1 MFLTFSVSE
10 RLFNGKTNMKLDY
23 DHIPT
28 VVFSHPPI
36 GAVGDTEEEAMK
48 KYGENDVKVYRA
60 SFGGMYHAVTV
71 RKSKTAV
78 KLVCIGKEEKVV
90 GMHVIGSGA
99 EEIVQGFSVAIKMG
113 ATKADFDN
121 TVAIHPT
128 TSEELV
134 LLR

>member
-1 MFLTFSVSE
+1 M
-10 RLFNGKTNMKLDY
+10 
-23 DHIPT
+23 
-28 VVFSHPPI
+28 VFSHPPI
-36 GAVGDTEEEAMK
+36 GTVGLTEEEAK
-48 KYGENDVKVYRA
+48 KKHGEDQVKVYKA
-60 SFGGMYHAVTV
+60 GFGGMYHAVTA

-78 KLVCIGKEEKVV
+78 KLVCVGKEEKVV
-90 GMHVIGSGA
+90 GIHVIGSGA
-99 EEIVQGFSVAIKMG
+99 DEIVQGFSVCVKMG